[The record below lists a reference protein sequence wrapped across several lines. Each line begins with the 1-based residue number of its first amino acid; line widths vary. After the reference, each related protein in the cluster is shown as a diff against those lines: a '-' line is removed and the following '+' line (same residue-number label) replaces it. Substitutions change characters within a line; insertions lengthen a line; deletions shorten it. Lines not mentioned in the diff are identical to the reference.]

1 MHSPETQFCPI
12 DFELAYVMSEPAVF
26 KPQSSLIGKG
36 RKIESGVGRIHEV
49 DEVAAEV
56 RGRISVFGVPNG
68 THPARERS

>member
-1 MHSPETQFCPI
+1 
-12 DFELAYVMSEPAVF
+12 MSEPAVF